1 VTPALRRRLGQAVV
15 LATVVLLALLARR
28 IAWAEVLTSL
38 RATPAHRLVAAGL
51 IALGG
56 HLIYASFDLLGR
68 RYTRHALPIR
78 QTVPVTFICYAFN
91 LNLGAWL
98 GSIALRYRLY
108 ARLGLT
114 ASTITKILSL
124 SLMTNWLGYLALGGV
139 VFASGQV
146 HLAGDWAL
154 SAIGLRLLGLVL
166 LALAIGYL
174 AICLFARRRV
184 WRVRGRDLALPGGRL
199 AVLQVVL
206 GACSW
211 SAMALVI
218 HVLLAGR
225 IEFPT
230 VLGVLLVSAIAGVAS
245 HIPAGLGVLEAV
257 FLGLLGDR
265 VPSAQLLAAL
275 LGYRALYFL
284 LPLAIATV
292 LFAGLELRSRR
303 TSRPNGGV
311 PVNRALQG
319 APPPADNA

>member
-1 VTPALRRRLGQAVV
+1 MSRALRRRLGQAVV

-38 RATPAHRLVAAGL
+38 RATPVPRLVSAGAV
-51 IALGG
+51 ALAG

-68 RYTRHALPIR
+68 RYTQHRLPIH
-78 QTVPVTFICYAFN
+78 QTVPVTFVCYAFN

-108 ARLGLT
+108 ARLGLPS
-114 ASTITKILSL
+114 ATITKILSL
-124 SLMTNWLGYLALGGV
+124 SLMTNWLGYFALGGV

-146 HLAGDWAL
+146 HLAGDWAS
-154 SAIGLRLLGLVL
+154 SAIGLRLLGVGL
-166 LALAIGYL
+166 LAVALAYL
-174 AICLFARRRV
+174 AICGLARRRV
-184 WRVRGRDLALPGGRL
+184 WRVRGRDLALPSGRL
-199 AVLQVVL
+199 AIGQLIL
-206 GACSW
+206 GACNW

-218 HVLLAGR
+218 HVLLARR

-230 VLGVLLVSAIAGVAS
+230 VLGVLLVSAIAGLVS

-257 FLGLLGDR
+257 FLGLLGQR

-284 LPLAIATV
+284 LPLAIATIV
-292 LFAGLELRSRR
+292 FAGLEIRARR
-303 TSRPNGGV
+303 TSPPNGGV
-311 PVNRALQG
+311 PIPRPFPA
-319 APPPADNA
+319 ARPPADNA